1 MCTFVKKKNNDNKNK
16 NKKISLKLQY
26 IEKYVQAHEN

>member
-1 MCTFVKKKNNDNKNK
+1 MCTFVKKKNKNK

-26 IEKYVQAHEN
+26 VEKYVQAHEN

>member
-1 MCTFVKKKNNDNKNK
+1 MCTFVKKKNNNNK

-26 IEKYVQAHEN
+26 IEKYVQAQEN

>member
-1 MCTFVKKKNNDNKNK
+1 MCTFVKKKQNK

-26 IEKYVQAHEN
+26 VEKYVQAHED